1 MTELPAFTSRTH
13 DAAGEARL
21 HQDVVFV
28 VPGRLDQLTGG
39 YLFDRHIVE
48 GLRARGRAVR
58 VIELAARDSRADE
71 AALTAVADGTP
82 TVVDGLALANLGEV
96 VVAHARRLRLVALV
110 HGPLAHEAGLSPAAA
125 QRAAEARPR
134 CCYGFAASSVPA
146 GKLPPRS
153 RAMASLP
160 TGSASLRRG
169 RRSRTSIR
177 GRGGARF
184 VRCSA
189 WRTWCRSR
197 VTACLSRR

>member
-1 MTELPAFTSRTH
+1 MMRQAKLGFTKTSSSSFRGGSINSPVDICSTATLLRVCVRAAGRCESSSLRHGIHEPTRRHSPPSPTAHRPLSTASPLPISERWWWRMRAACGLSPWSTARWRMKPAF
-13 DAAGEARL
+13 
-21 HQDVVFV
+21 
-28 VPGRLDQLTGG
+28 
-39 YLFDRHIVE
+39 
-48 GLRARGRAVR
+48 
-58 VIELAARDSRADE
+58 
-71 AALTAVADGTP
+71 
-82 TVVDGLALANLGEV
+82 
-96 VVAHARRLRLVALV
+96 RRLRRS
-110 HGPLAHEAGLSPAAA
+110 GPRS
-125 QRAAEARPR
+125 ARPR